1 MKILYVAD
9 NRNRGNYGCRA
20 TSTALSMLIGEKH
33 EIVGRVTGR
42 YTHYDTGDLV
52 FCKYFPSWIYKL
64 MGKSKRW
71 DRLRPP
77 VHRILRFFTRK
88 HYLFGPCD
96 FVCQDMEKMIQN
108 FKKCLPANSQLKEF
122 DIGSYD
128 FDAMVVNG
136 EGSFIFC
143 TPPWR
148 ESLVISMCMYWALK
162 LGKKVYFMNAMF
174 SDMPNS
180 PRNQKTLDVVNELF
194 SRCEVVVAR
203 ESISFDYVKANLPS
217 VNPVLKPDALFT
229 WYKLI
234 NDEHHVEN
242 GKYYMAHSAEKDESY
257 YNQDFTKPYILISGS
272 SSPEISKN
280 RAKAVNAYSNLVN
293 EVKRSYLGNVFLI
306 QVCEGD
312 DFLNDVAALTNT
324 PIIALETPLLAA
336 AKILANAE
344 VFISGRYHPAIMA
357 SQGGTPCV
365 FMGSNSHKTYSLQSL
380 LNYPDVKE
388 YSVIPS
394 ELEIKEMTGI
404 ALQYVNNQEEVRK
417 RIKGRAFELYE
428 EARTMLDLIQ

>member
-33 EIVGRVTGR
+33 EVVGRVSGR
-42 YTHYDTGDLV
+42 YTHYDTGGLV
-52 FCKYFPSWIYKL
+52 FCKYFPSWVYKW
-64 MGKSKRW
+64 MGKNKRW
-71 DRLRPP
+71 DRLRPV
-77 VHRILRFFTRK
+77 VHNILYFFTRK

-96 FVCQDMEKMIQN
+96 FVCQDMERMIAN
-108 FKKCLPANSQLKEF
+108 FKKCLPANKQLKEF
-122 DIGSYD
+122 DIESYD

-180 PRNQKTLDVVNELF
+180 PRNQKTLDIVDELF

-203 ESISFDYVKANLPS
+203 ESISYDYVKLNLPS
-217 VNPVLKPDALFT
+217 VKPILKPDALFT
-229 WYKLI
+229 WYNLI
-234 NDEHHVEN
+234 NDGHQVEN
-242 GKYYMAHSAEKDESY
+242 GKYYLAHSAEKDESY
-257 YNQDFTKPYILISGS
+257 FNQDFTKPYILVSGS
-272 SSPEISKN
+272 SSPVIESN
-280 RAKAVNAYSNLVN
+280 REKAVTAYSNLVK
-293 EVKRSYLGNVFLI
+293 EIKQSYTGNVFLI

-312 DFLNDVAALTNT
+312 DFLNDVANVTNT

-336 AKILANAE
+336 AKILANAQ
-344 VFISGRYHPAIMA
+344 VFVSGRYHPAIMA

-365 FMGSNSHKTYSLQSL
+365 FMGSNSHKTYSLQNL
-380 LNYPDVKE
+380 LDYPDVKE
-388 YSVIPS
+388 YNVIPC
-394 ELEIKEMTGI
+394 EKDIREMT
-404 ALQYVNNQEEVRK
+404 AKTLQYVHTQEEVRK
-417 RIKGRAFELYE
+417 RIKERAYNLYLE
-428 EARTMLDLIQ
+428 SRTMLDLIK

>member
-1 MKILYVAD
+1 MKVLYVAD

-20 TSTALSMLIGEKH
+20 TSTALSMLVGEKH

-42 YTHYDTGDLV
+42 YTHYDTGNLV
-52 FCKYFPSWIYKL
+52 FCKYFPSWVYKA

-71 DRLRPP
+71 DRLRPL
-77 VHRILRFFTRK
+77 VHGILHFITRR

-96 FVCQDMEKMIQN
+96 FVCQDMEKMIEN
-108 FKKCLPANSQLKEF
+108 FKKCLPANGQLKEF
-122 DIGSYD
+122 DIESYD

-174 SDMPNS
+174 SDMPDS
-180 PRNQKTLDVVNELF
+180 PRNQKTLNLVNDLF

-203 ESISFDYVKANLPS
+203 ESTSFEYVKANLPS
-217 VNPVLKPDALFT
+217 VKPILKPDALFT

-234 NDEHHVEN
+234 NDGHKVEN
-242 GKYYMAHSAEKDESY
+242 GKYYLAHNAEKDESY
-257 YNQDFTKPYILISGS
+257 FNQDFSQPYILVSGS
-272 SSPEISKN
+272 SSPVIAKN
-280 RAKAVNAYSNLVN
+280 RNKAVTAYSKLVDKIKN
-293 EVKRSYLGNVFLI
+293 SYSGKVYLI

-312 DFLNDVAALTNT
+312 DFLNDVAELTKT

-336 AKILANAE
+336 AKILANAQ
-344 VFISGRYHPAIMA
+344 VFVSGRYHPAIMA

-365 FMGSNSHKTYSLQSL
+365 FMGSNSHKTFSLQNL
-380 LNYPDVKE
+380 LGYSDVKE
-388 YSVIPS
+388 YNVIPD
-394 ELEIKEMTGI
+394 EYDIEEMTAK
-404 ALQYVNNQEEVRK
+404 ALHYVDIPEEVRK
-417 RIKGRAFELYE
+417 RIQSRAYELYLE
-428 EARTMLDLIQ
+428 SRTMLDLI